1 MRYVIRDGELIERH
15 KAPRLPVARSSLPA
29 PYIRTDGM
37 DALRNPANGLLYDSR
52 SAYEQA
58 VKDAG
63 CEIVGDDPSFSEPKP
78 REYEPAPGLE
88 RDIKDAI
95 DQLSNA

>member
-37 DALRNPANGLLYDSR
+37 DAVRNPADGLLYDSR
-52 SAYEQA
+52 SAYERA
-58 VKDAG
+58 VRDAG
-63 CEIVGDDPSFSEPKP
+63 CEIVGDDKAYSEPKP
-78 REYEPAPGLE
+78 RDYVEAPGLE
-88 RDIKDAI
+88 RDIKEACE
-95 DQLSNA
+95 QLGVT